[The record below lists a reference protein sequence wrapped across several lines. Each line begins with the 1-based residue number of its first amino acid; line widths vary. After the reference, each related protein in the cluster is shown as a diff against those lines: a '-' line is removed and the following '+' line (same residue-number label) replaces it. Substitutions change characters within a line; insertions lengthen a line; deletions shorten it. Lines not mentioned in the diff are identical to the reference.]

1 MYIIYDLTQL
11 FYACTPMKI
20 QQSVE
25 MTKNNKNL
33 ADWIGNSEKRSE
45 IIHQQSLDGFAA
57 LLDQDAP
64 ASSFVPAG
72 GHWMYFLSKDKQ
84 SNLAEDGHSYKGSF
98 LPPVDLPRR
107 MWAGGRLTFDRPIKA
122 GDAIEKVSTVK
133 SVAEKAGRTGNLV
146 FVTVEHD
153 LFGDGG
159 RYIHEEH
166 DIVYREAANPNA
178 AATQPVQAPSDAVWE
193 EVIKPDPVMLFRYSA
208 LTYNGHRIHYDR
220 DYVTDVEGYPG
231 LIVHGP
237 LIGTLLMKLAIDN
250 MGGKSLKKFEFRN
263 SSPIFD
269 TASFTIC
276 GKKIDDTHCEVWAKG
291 PNGELAVMA
300 TAQF

>member
-1 MYIIYDLTQL
+1 
-11 FYACTPMKI
+11 
-20 QQSVE
+20 

-33 ADWIGNSEKRSE
+33 SDWIGNSEKRTE

-57 LLDQDAP
+57 LMDEEMP
-64 ASSFVPAG
+64 ASPFVPAG
-72 GHWMYFLSKDKQ
+72 GHWMYFLPTDRQ

-122 GDAIEKVSTVK
+122 TDTIEKISTVK
-133 SVAEKAGRTGNLV
+133 SIVEKEGRTGKLV
-146 FVTVEHD
+146 FVTVEHE
-153 LFGDGG
+153 LVGDGG

-166 DIVYREAANPNA
+166 DIVYREAAVAIAPA
-178 AATQPVQAPSDAVWE
+178 RQPEPAPTDATWTQIIS
-193 EVIKPDPVMLFRYSA
+193 PDPVMLFRYSA

-220 DYVTDVEGYPG
+220 DYVTGVEGYPG
-231 LIVHGP
+231 LIIHGP
-237 LIGTLLMKLAIDN
+237 LIGTLLMKLAIEN
-250 MGGKSLKKFEFRN
+250 MNGKSLKKFEFRN

-269 TASFTIC
+269 VANFEIC
-276 GKKIDDTHCEVWAKG
+276 GKKIDDTQCQVWAKG
-291 PNGELAVMA
+291 PAGELAVMA